1 MNNLDDQIRKAL
13 NPSDAEMLGDPD
25 DGLRVDQLVISTF
38 RSRHWIMTVPIVVV
52 SLVVFALSIWCL
64 VRFFDATEVQH
75 MIGWAMGVIT
85 GTFMIGFMKVWF
97 WMEMQRIAITREV
110 KRVELLSARLIQKLD
125 HSNQESLV

>member
-13 NPSDAEMLGDPD
+13 NPSDAEMLGGPD

-38 RSRHWIMTVPIVVV
+38 RSRHWIMTVPIVIV

-64 VRFFDATEVQH
+64 VRFFDATETQD

-85 GTFMIGFMKVWF
+85 GCFMIGFMKVWF

-110 KRVELLSARLIQKLD
+110 KKVELLAAMLLEQARKAD
-125 HSNQESLV
+125 